1 MTQRYPD
8 PADAPWAL
16 LARHLAADATASE
29 RADLRAWVEA
39 DPSHLQILTTVTRAW
54 ERAGEVATGPVL
66 FSPADVEAAWQRFRP
81 LMGAAAPTTT
91 SATPLPV
98 AAPALAPTRSDEPAV
113 RPLWPLARRA
123 AVRRWQLAAGLVL
136 LLGVSYALARGWL
149 IKPQELTLTYVSAAN
164 RQLIRLPD
172 GSTVWLNAHS
182 RLRYAGV
189 GRAPA
194 QGLRAVQ
201 LTGEAYFEVLP
212 NLARPFIVNT
222 TTARVRVTGTAFNV
236 RAYAAEDS
244 VEVSVTHGQVWLT
257 HLSAPDSVQL
267 PAGTRAALHA
277 TDAPGR
283 EAARLQRRA
292 SADPNFRAW
301 QNDTLRFDDTPVTQV
316 VRTLRATFGT
326 SVQVS
331 TPDLGHCRFTGTFVQ
346 QQPAQVLAVLAAATA
361 SRLTLTG
368 NGSYQLQGVGCASP
382 VSASPNPAASATPT
396 LSRE

>member
-1 MTQRYPD
+1 MTQRYSD

-16 LARHLAADATASE
+16 LARHLANEATASE

-54 ERAGEVATGPVL
+54 ERAGEVAASPVL

-81 LMGAAAPTTT
+81 VLAATPVPAPSVAAPVAAAPHE
-91 SATPLPV
+91 PV
-98 AAPALAPTRSDEPAV
+98 V
-113 RPLWPLARRA
+113 RPLWPVQRRA
-123 AVRRWQLAAGLVL
+123 TARRWQLAAGLAL
-136 LLGVSYALARGWL
+136 LLGMGYALARTWL
-149 IKPQELTLTYVSAAN
+149 FKPQELTMTYASADN

-189 GRAPA
+189 GPAPA
-194 QGLRAVQ
+194 HGLRAVQ
-201 LTGEAYFEVLP
+201 LTGEAYFEVAHNP
-212 NLARPFIVNT
+212 ARPFIVST

-257 HLSAPDSVQL
+257 HLAVSDSVQL
-267 PAGTRAALHA
+267 PAGTRAALRA

-283 EAARLQRRA
+283 AATHLQRQA

-301 QNDTLRFDDTPVTQV
+301 QNDTLRFTDAPVAQV
-316 VRTLRATFGT
+316 VQTLRATYGT
-326 SVQVS
+326 SVQLS
-331 TPDLGHCRFTGTFVQ
+331 TPALGQCRFTGTFVKQ
-346 QQPAQVLAVLAAATA
+346 PPAQVLAVLAAATG
-361 SRLTLTG
+361 SRLTPTG
-368 NGSYQLQGVGCASP
+368 SGSYQLQGLGCAVP
-382 VSASPNPAASATPT
+382 VSLNPATSATPT
-396 LSRE
+396 LIRE

>member
-1 MTQRYPD
+1 MTQRYAD

-16 LARHLAADATASE
+16 LARHLAHEATAGE

-54 ERAGEVATGPVL
+54 ERAGEVAAGPVL
-66 FSPADVEAAWQRFRP
+66 FSPADVEAAWQRLR
-81 LMGAAAPTTT
+81 
-91 SATPLPV
+91 
-98 AAPALAPTRSDEPAV
+98 PALAVAPAPSV
-113 RPLWPLARRA
+113 VAAATVATPSTPVAKQLWPLQRRA
-123 AVRRWQLAAGLVL
+123 TARRWQLAAGLAL
-136 LLGVSYALARGWL
+136 LLGTGYALARTWL
-149 IKPQELTLTYVSAAN
+149 FKPQELTLTYVSADN

-189 GRAPA
+189 GPAPA
-194 QGLRAVQ
+194 HGLRAVQ
-201 LTGEAYFEVLP
+201 LTGEAYFEVAHNP
-212 NLARPFIVNT
+212 ARPFIVST

-283 EAARLQRRA
+283 AAARLQRQAR
-292 SADPNFRAW
+292 ADPNFRAW
-301 QNDTLRFDDTPVTQV
+301 QNDTLRFADTPVAQV
-316 VRTLRATFGT
+316 VRTLQATFGT
-326 SVQVS
+326 SVQLS
-331 TPDLGHCRFTGTFVQ
+331 TPALGQCRFTGTFVKQ
-346 QQPAQVLAVLAAATA
+346 SPARVLAVLAAATA
-361 SRLTLTG
+361 SRLTTTG
-368 NGSYQLQGVGCASP
+368 SGGYQLEGLGCAAP
-382 VSASPNPAASATPT
+382 VSVSPTPATSAASIPI
-396 LSRE
+396 RE

>member
-1 MTQRYPD
+1 MTQRYSD
-8 PADAPWAL
+8 PADAPWTL
-16 LARHLAADATASE
+16 LARHLAHEATASE

-54 ERAGEVATGPVL
+54 ERAGEVATSPVL

-81 LMGAAAPTTT
+81 VLAATPVPAPSVAAPVAAAPHE
-91 SATPLPV
+91 PV
-98 AAPALAPTRSDEPAV
+98 V
-113 RPLWPLARRA
+113 RPLWPVQRRA
-123 AVRRWQLAAGLVL
+123 TARRWQLAAGLAL
-136 LLGVSYALARGWL
+136 LLGMGYALARTWL
-149 IKPQELTLTYVSAAN
+149 VKPQELTLTYASAEN

-189 GRAPA
+189 GPAPA
-194 QGLRAVQ
+194 HGLRAVQ
-201 LTGEAYFEVLP
+201 LTGEAYFEVVHNP
-212 NLARPFIVNT
+212 ARPFIVST

-257 HLSAPDSVQL
+257 HLSVSDSVQL

-283 EAARLQRRA
+283 AATHLQRQA

-301 QNDTLRFDDTPVTQV
+301 QNDTLRFADAPVAQV
-316 VRTLRATFGT
+316 VQTLRATYGT
-326 SVQVS
+326 SVQLS
-331 TPDLGHCRFTGTFVQ
+331 TSALGQCRFTGTFVKQ
-346 QQPAQVLAVLAAATA
+346 PPAQVLAVLAAATA
-361 SRLTLTG
+361 SRLTPTG
-368 NGSYQLQGVGCASP
+368 SGSYQLQGLGCAAS
-382 VSASPNPAASATPT
+382 VSASQPPAASVAPT
-396 LSRE
+396 SIRE